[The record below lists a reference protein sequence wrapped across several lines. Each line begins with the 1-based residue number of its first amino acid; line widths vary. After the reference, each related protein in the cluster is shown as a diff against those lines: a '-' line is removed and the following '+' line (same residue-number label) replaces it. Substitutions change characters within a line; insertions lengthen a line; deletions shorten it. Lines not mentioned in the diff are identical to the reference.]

1 LLYSVHILLSSL
13 AAKAQNELPGE
24 RIDTQIT
31 MRCGFQDIM
40 ADEEREKLPYFG
52 NNDYLFE
59 VLRKKAGVDVGKNY
73 LKEVER
79 RGYIP
84 FRVDDYSVGDLSS
97 YEQSSNMSLMNALP
111 LTNVVPVTVWIYRR

>member
-1 LLYSVHILLSSL
+1 
-13 AAKAQNELPGE
+13 
-24 RIDTQIT
+24 
-31 MRCGFQDIM
+31 
-40 ADEEREKLPYFG
+40 
-52 NNDYLFE
+52 
-59 VLRKKAGVDVGKNY
+59 VDVGKNY

-111 LTNVVPVTVWIYRR
+111 LTNVVPVTVWIYRRNDGTGGITQAQAEAIMAGVRNIFDPTGIRIYMLCQVQFVNSTQFFTLDNRNE